1 MDIIS
6 FKETLSGSEP
16 PVGMSIHLQSLWFDA
31 KGEWQR
37 AHEVI
42 QDEPDKDSAWIH
54 AYLHR
59 REGDIWN
66 SDYWYRRAGKKRP
79 DISLQQEWDQIV
91 TALL

>member
-16 PVGMSIHLQSLWFDA
+16 PTDMSIHLQSLWFDA

-66 SDYWYRRAGKKRP
+66 ADYWYRRAGKKRP

>member
-1 MDIIS
+1 
-6 FKETLSGSEP
+6 
-16 PVGMSIHLQSLWFDA
+16 MSIHLQSLWFDA

-66 SDYWYRRAGKKRP
+66 ADYWYRRAGKKRP